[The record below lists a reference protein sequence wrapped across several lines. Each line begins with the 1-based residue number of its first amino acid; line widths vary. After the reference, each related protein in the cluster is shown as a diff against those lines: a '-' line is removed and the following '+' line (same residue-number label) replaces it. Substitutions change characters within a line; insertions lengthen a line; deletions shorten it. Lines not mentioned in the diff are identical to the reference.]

1 MHLRRTATEAQLGVA
16 FEFASPI
23 EFLIELELQFELEI
37 QFEFEFEFRFEF
49 EFEFEFDIDF
59 EFRFEFKFEFEFEL
73 QFEFTFA
80 LAFEKPNFSLREN
93 NSGPLSGAGNSTSV
107 GILRDPSKLAQIHC
121 GSPDPGLAVPAGPA
135 AARAPPP
142 HPLDTFGGL
151 RTNFSSHSL
160 SASFRNQR

>member
-1 MHLRRTATEAQLGVA
+1 MAIEFACEIVWH
-16 FEFASPI
+16 FEFQL
-23 EFLIELELQFELEI
+23 EHELELELA
-37 QFEFEFEFRFEF
+37 
-49 EFEFEFDIDF
+49 FDP
-59 EFRFEFKFEFEFEL
+59 EFRFEFKFEFEL

-107 GILRDPSKLAQIHC
+107 GILREPSKPAQIHC
-121 GSPDPGLAVPAGPA
+121 GSPDPGLAAALVTA

-151 RTNFSSHSL
+151 RTNFSSIIL
-160 SASFRNQR
+160 RIELP

>member
-1 MHLRRTATEAQLGVA
+1 MYLRRSATEAQLGLA
-16 FEFASPI
+16 FEFASQI

-107 GILRDPSKLAQIHC
+107 GILSTPPNYPRST
-121 GSPDPGLAVPAGPA
+121 AVVQF
-135 AARAPPP
+135 RA
-142 HPLDTFGGL
+142 
-151 RTNFSSHSL
+151 SSHHL
-160 SASFRNQR
+160 VQLLHELLPHTP